1 MSEEQP
7 APLVQC
13 PNCGHQVP
21 GGEYCGHCGVS
32 MTAGDS
38 RGRRHSY
45 AASPSESVYHVG
57 LATTLFPH
65 LARGRGAM
73 FSWSLVGGVVVLV
86 ALVAFNLFA
95 AAAAV
100 AVLLLPVLYLMYL
113 YEARVYADRP
123 WLVLALAFVLPL
135 LLGVAV
141 SALLGTLISG
151 LAFQGDRSL
160 LLVLELIVA
169 PLVTL
174 VATVAGPLLLLTR
187 PSFHEVL
194 DAVAFG
200 AASGLAFS
208 LGATAVALWPLLTGS
223 VVSDGVPA
231 QWVLLLL
238 RHGIL
243 LPLVNMAAT
252 SLLAAAVWLL
262 GRRRRIRLDDRWLWS
277 PPAIVAI
284 AVVARIA
291 AAAIGL
297 VPRLLV
303 DVLGI
308 LVLVSLLFLYLRLVV
323 HNALLEQGLELEIGE
338 PSPCPECHRVVPVM
352 LFCPACGVAR
362 AATPKPAGARRGPA
376 PASGPAR
383 SG

>member
-1 MSEEQP
+1 
-7 APLVQC
+7 L
-13 PNCGHQVP
+13 
-21 GGEYCGHCGVS
+21 
-32 MTAGDS
+32 TAGDA

-45 AASPSESVYHVG
+45 AASPSESVYHIG

-65 LARGRGAM
+65 LAKGRGAM
-73 FSWSLVGGVVVLV
+73 FSWSLLGGVVALV

-95 AAAAV
+95 AASAV

-123 WLVLALAFVLPL
+123 WLVLVLAFVLPL
-135 LLGVAV
+135 LLGAAV

-151 LAFQGDRSL
+151 LAFQAERTQL
-160 LLVLELIVA
+160 LALELVVA

-174 VATVAGPLLLLTR
+174 VATLAGPLLLLSR
-187 PSFHEVL
+187 PTFHEVL

-208 LGATAVALWPLLTGS
+208 LGATVVAVWPLLTGRI
-223 VVSDGVPA
+223 VSDGVPA

-238 RHGIL
+238 RQGIL
-243 LPLVNMAAT
+243 LPLVNMATA
-252 SLLAAAVWLL
+252 SLLAAAVWLFR
-262 GRRRRIRLDDRWLWS
+262 RRRRIRLDDRWLWS
-277 PPAIVAI
+277 PPAIVAV
-284 AVVARIA
+284 AVVARVA
-291 AAAIGL
+291 AAAVGL
-297 VPRLLV
+297 VPRLLI

-308 LVLVSLLFLYLRLVV
+308 LVLVFLLFLYLRLVV
-323 HNALLEQGLELEIGE
+323 HNALLEEGLELEIGE
-338 PSPCPECHRVVPVM
+338 ASPCPECHRVVPAM
-352 LFCPACGVAR
+352 RFCPACGVAR
-362 AATPKPAGARRGPA
+362 AATPKPAAARRGPA